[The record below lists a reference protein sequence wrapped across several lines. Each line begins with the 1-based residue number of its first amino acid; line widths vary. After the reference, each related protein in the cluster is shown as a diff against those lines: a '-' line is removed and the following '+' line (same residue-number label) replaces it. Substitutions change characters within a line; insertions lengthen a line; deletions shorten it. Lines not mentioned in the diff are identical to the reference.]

1 MVGNPASPG
10 WGQLS
15 AADQEEQQL
24 APDTPVTTVVG
35 ITLSAPSTLELS
47 NVPLIG
53 QDPSGSASF
62 GVLSTYPPT
71 PCGLAT
77 FSAALSKGLCANG
90 SDVSV
95 VRVADGSLCSD
106 PRVIGELV
114 NGSATSAAA
123 ASALL
128 NESDVAVVQHE
139 YGIYGGVDGDEVVD
153 IIGGLHIPSIVVA
166 HTVLK
171 DPTPHQRS
179 VLEEIAAM
187 AAQVVVMS
195 EAARQRLCLG
205 FDVDPRK
212 VTTIAHG
219 AKVPRRIAPAAR
231 SDRPTLLTW
240 GLLGPGKG
248 IERVI
253 DAMGSLHK
261 LPLRPR
267 YLIAGRTHPK
277 VLAADGEAYRD
288 ARAEQARLAG
298 VADSVAFDPSY
309 RDVSSLTALV
319 QTSAVVVLPYDST
332 DQVTSGV
339 LVDAIASGRPVVA
352 TAFPHAVELLAS
364 GAGIVVDHDDQD
376 ALASA
381 LHRLLT
387 EPHLAATMAAEAAR
401 LAPQMAWPVVATAYQ
416 DLAHRLLAER
426 PALV

>member
-1 MVGNPASPG
+1 M
-10 WGQLS
+10 S
-15 AADQEEQQL
+15 A
-24 APDTPVTTVVG
+24 
-35 ITLSAPSTLELS
+35 LS
-47 NVPLIG
+47 NLETTNPPLVRQG
-53 QDPSGSASF
+53 RCGSASF
-62 GVLSTYPPT
+62 GILSTYPPT

-77 FSAALSKGLCANG
+77 FTAALSKGLCAND

-95 VRVADGSLCSD
+95 VRVADGSLSSD
-106 PRVIGELV
+106 ARVIGDLV
-114 NGSATSAAA
+114 NGSATSVAAT
-123 ASALL
+123 SELL
-128 NESDVAVVQHE
+128 NESDIAVVQHE

-179 VLEEIAAM
+179 VLETIASM

-195 EAARQRLCLG
+195 DAASHRLCLG
-205 FDVDPRK
+205 FDIDPRK
-212 VTTIAHG
+212 VTTISHG
-219 AKVPRRIAPAAR
+219 ATVPRRLAPPAR

-253 DAMGSLHK
+253 DAMGSLHD
-261 LPLRPR
+261 LPVRPR

-277 VLAADGEAYRD
+277 VLAADGEAYRN
-288 ARAEQARLAG
+288 ARAEQARLRG
-298 VADSVAFDPSY
+298 VADSVSFDASY

-319 QTSAVVVLPYDST
+319 QSSAVVVLPYDST

-364 GAGIVVDHDDQD
+364 GAGIVVGHDDPD

-381 LHRLLT
+381 LLRLLT
-387 EPHLAATMAAEAAR
+387 EPHLAATMAAEAVR
-401 LAPQMAWPVVATAYQ
+401 LAPQMAWPIVATAYL

-426 PALV
+426 PVLV